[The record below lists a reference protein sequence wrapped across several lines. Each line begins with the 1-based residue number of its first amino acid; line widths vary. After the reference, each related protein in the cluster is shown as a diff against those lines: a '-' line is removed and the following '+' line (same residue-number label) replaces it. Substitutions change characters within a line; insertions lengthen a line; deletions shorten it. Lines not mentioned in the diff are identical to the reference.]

1 MLRQSTAYFVVE
13 CSGYD
18 NDTYTDAGFYPA
30 ASIGEAV
37 SYLEEFYGSE
47 LVVIKHLE
55 LLDTS
60 LVVMKSEV
68 AEEIVANLF
77 S

>member
-1 MLRQSTAYFVVE
+1 MLRQHTAYFVVE
-13 CSGYD
+13 CNGYD
-18 NDTYTDAGFYPA
+18 NDGYIDAGFYPA
-30 ASIGEAV
+30 ASFSEAID
-37 SYLEEFYGSE
+37 YIEEFYGNE

-60 LVVMKSEV
+60 LVVMKPEV
-68 AEEIVANLF
+68 AEEIVANLY

>member
-1 MLRQSTAYFVVE
+1 MLRQYTAYFVVE
-13 CSGYD
+13 CNGYD
-18 NDTYTDAGFYPA
+18 SDTYTDAGFYPA
-30 ASIGEAV
+30 ASFGEAV
-37 SYLEEFYGSE
+37 KYIEEFYGSE

-60 LVVMKSEV
+60 LVVMKPEV
-68 AEEIVANLF
+68 AEEIVANIF

>member
-1 MLRQSTAYFVVE
+1 MLRQYTAYFVVE

-18 NDTYTDAGFYPA
+18 SDTYTDAGFYPA
-30 ASIGEAV
+30 ASFSEAID
-37 SYLEEFYGSE
+37 YLEEFYGSE

-60 LVVMKSEV
+60 LVVMKPEIAAEV
-68 AEEIVANLF
+68 VANIF

>member
-1 MLRQSTAYFVVE
+1 MLRQYTAYFVVE
-13 CSGYD
+13 CNGID
-18 NDTYTDAGFYPA
+18 TDTYTDAGFYPA
-30 ASIGEAV
+30 ASFSEAV
-37 SYLEEFYGSE
+37 DYLEEFYGSE

-60 LVVMKSEV
+60 MVAMKPEV
-68 AEEIVANLF
+68 AEEIVTNLF

>member
-1 MLRQSTAYFVVE
+1 MLRQYTAYFVVE
-13 CSGYD
+13 CNGYD
-18 NDTYTDAGFYPA
+18 TDTYTDAGFYPA
-30 ASIGEAV
+30 GSFSEAV
-37 SYLEEFYGSE
+37 DYLEEFYGSE

-60 LVVMKSEV
+60 LVPMKPEV

>member
-1 MLRQSTAYFVVE
+1 MLRQFTAYFVVE
-13 CSGYD
+13 CNGYE

-30 ASIGEAV
+30 ASFSEAV
-37 SYLEEFYGSE
+37 DYLEEFYGSE

-60 LVVMKSEV
+60 MVYMKPEV
-68 AEEIVANLF
+68 AAEVVANIF

>member
-1 MLRQSTAYFVVE
+1 MLRQYTAYFVVE
-13 CSGYD
+13 CNGYD
-18 NDTYTDAGFYPA
+18 TDTYTDAGFYPA
-30 ASIGEAV
+30 ASFSEAV
-37 SYLEEFYGSE
+37 DYLEEFYGSE

-60 LVVMKSEV
+60 LVVMKPEV
-68 AEEIVANLF
+68 AEEIVANIF

>member
-1 MLRQSTAYFVVE
+1 MLRQFTAYFVVE
-13 CSGYD
+13 CNGYD
-18 NDTYTDAGFYPA
+18 TDTYTDAGFYPA
-30 ASIGEAV
+30 DSFGEAV
-37 SYLEEFYGSE
+37 KYLEEFYGGE

-60 LVVMKSEV
+60 LVAMNPEV
-68 AEEIVANLF
+68 AAEIVAKIF